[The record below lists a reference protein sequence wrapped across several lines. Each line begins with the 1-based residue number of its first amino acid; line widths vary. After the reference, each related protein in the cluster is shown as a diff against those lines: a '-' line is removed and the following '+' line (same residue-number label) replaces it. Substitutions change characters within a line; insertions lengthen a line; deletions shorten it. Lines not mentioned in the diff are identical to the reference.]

1 MANLL
6 KNIKGRFLLSIN
18 DSPNVRNIFKNFDMT
33 MLRVRGK
40 GNEGKPVGGKSRNE
54 LLIKNY

>member
-1 MANLL
+1 MADLL

-18 DSPNVRNIFKNFDMT
+18 DSPNVRNIFKDFNVIA
-33 MLRVRGK
+33 LNVRGM
-40 GNEGKPVGGKSRNE
+40 GGEKRLIGATIRNE